1 MFTII
6 SGLLTA
12 YGVFSLLAYRRYN
25 PSRLWVPMLCSAAY
39 TVINI
44 DGWLSWPA
52 VIVTVILF
60 LSWRKRSNG
69 VDTGYRV
76 IADLTSGRFGVP
88 RQKTNE
94 SPVTVTDEPATVADN
109 TNAPETEVNDTT
121 DRFAP
126 PAEES
131 GSGSGSSTMYRCRG
145 VGQYPTSTFIFRYS
159 SI

>member
-12 YGVFSLLAYRRYN
+12 YGVYSYLAYRRFN
-25 PSRLWVPMLCSAAY
+25 PSHLWVPMLCAAAY

-52 VIVTVILF
+52 VIVTIVLF
-60 LSWRKRSNG
+60 MSWRKRSNG

-109 TNAPETEVNDTT
+109 TNAPETETSDTT

-126 PAEES
+126 PAEDS
-131 GSGSGSSTMYRCRG
+131 GSGSTMYRRRG
-145 VGQYPTSTFIFRYS
+145 VGQYPTSTFIFRY
-159 SI
+159 

>member
-12 YGVFSLLAYRRYN
+12 YGVFSLLAYRRFN

-60 LSWRKRSNG
+60 MSWRKRSNG

-88 RQKTNE
+88 RQKSNE
-94 SPVTVTDEPATVADN
+94 SPAATDEPISVVDSVI
-109 TNAPETEVNDTT
+109 PETETSDTA

-131 GSGSGSSTMYRCRG
+131 GSGSTMYRRRG
-145 VGQYPTSTFIFRYS
+145 VGQHPTSTFIFRY
-159 SI
+159 

>member
-1 MFTII
+1 MFII
-6 SGLLTA
+6 ASGLLTA
-12 YGVFSLLAYRRYN
+12 YGVYSYLAYRRYN

-88 RQKTNE
+88 RQKSHAAPSDVPCE
-94 SPVTVTDEPATVADN
+94 QATVADN
-109 TNAPETEVNDTT
+109 INAPETETSDTT

-131 GSGSGSSTMYRCRG
+131 GSGSTMYRRRG
-145 VGQYPTSTFIFRYS
+145 VGQHPTSTFIFRY
-159 SI
+159 

>member
-76 IADLTSGRFGVP
+76 LADLTSGRFGVP
-88 RQKTNE
+88 RQKSNE
-94 SPVTVTDEPATVADN
+94 SPVATRDEPATVADN
-109 TNAPETEVNDTT
+109 NTPETEASDIT

-131 GSGSGSSTMYRCRG
+131 GSGSSTMHRHRG
-145 VGQYPTSTFIFRYS
+145 VGQHPTSTFIFHY
-159 SI
+159 

>member
-1 MFTII
+1 MFVIL

-25 PSRLWVPMLCSAAY
+25 PSRLWVPMLCAAAY

-52 VIVTVILF
+52 VIVTIVLF
-60 LSWRKRSNG
+60 MSWRKRSNG

-76 IADLTSGRFGVP
+76 IADLTSGRFGAP
-88 RQKTNE
+88 RQKSHE
-94 SPVTVTDEPATVADN
+94 SPDVATDEPISVVDN
-109 TNAPETEVNDTT
+109 VIPETEVNDTT

-131 GSGSGSSTMYRCRG
+131 GSGSTMYRRRG
-145 VGQYPTSTFIFRYS
+145 VGQRPTSTFIFRY
-159 SI
+159 

>member
-12 YGVFSLLAYRRYN
+12 YGVYSCLAYRRYN

-52 VIVTVILF
+52 VIVTIVLF
-60 LSWRKRSNG
+60 MSWRRRSNG

-88 RQKTNE
+88 RQKSHDSTA
-94 SPVTVTDEPATVADN
+94 VVTDEPISVVDSDI
-109 TNAPETEVNDTT
+109 PETETNDTT

-131 GSGSGSSTMYRCRG
+131 GSGSTMYRRRG
-145 VGQYPTSTFIFRYS
+145 VGQHPTSTFIFRY
-159 SI
+159 

>member
-1 MFTII
+1 MFTIL
-6 SGLLTA
+6 SGLITA

-60 LSWRKRSNG
+60 LSWRKRSNV

-88 RQKTNE
+88 RQKSHE
-94 SPVTVTDEPATVADN
+94 STAVVTDEPISVVD
-109 TNAPETEVNDTT
+109 EVNDTT

-126 PAEES
+126 PAED
-131 GSGSGSSTMYRCRG
+131 SGSGSSAMYRRRG
-145 VGQYPTSTFIFRYS
+145 VGQYPTSTFIFRY
-159 SI
+159 

>member
-52 VIVTVILF
+52 VIVTIVMF
-60 LSWRKRSNG
+60 VSWRKRSNG
-69 VDTGYRV
+69 IDTGYRV

-88 RQKTNE
+88 RQKSHE
-94 SPVTVTDEPATVADN
+94 SPDVATDEPISVVDN
-109 TNAPETEVNDTT
+109 VILETEVNDTT

-131 GSGSGSSTMYRCRG
+131 GSGSTMYRRRG
-145 VGQYPTSTFIFRYS
+145 VGQHPTSTFIFRY
-159 SI
+159 

>member
-12 YGVFSLLAYRRYN
+12 YGVFSLIAYRRYN

-69 VDTGYRV
+69 IDTGYRV

-88 RQKTNE
+88 RQKSHE
-94 SPVTVTDEPATVADN
+94 SPDVATDEPISVVDN
-109 TNAPETEVNDTT
+109 VILETEVNDTT

-131 GSGSGSSTMYRCRG
+131 GSGSTMYRRRG
-145 VGQYPTSTFIFRYS
+145 VGQHPTSTFIFRY
-159 SI
+159 

>member
-12 YGVFSLLAYRRYN
+12 YGVYSYLAYRRFN
-25 PSRLWVPMLCSAAY
+25 QSRLWVPMLCAAAY

-52 VIVTVILF
+52 VIVTIVLF
-60 LSWRKRSNG
+60 MSWRKRSNG
-69 VDTGYRV
+69 FDTGYRV

-88 RQKTNE
+88 RQKSNE
-94 SPVTVTDEPATVADN
+94 SPAATYEPISVVDN
-109 TNAPETEVNDTT
+109 VIPETETSDTT

-131 GSGSGSSTMYRCRG
+131 GSGSTMYRRRG
-145 VGQYPTSTFIFRYS
+145 VGQHPTSTFIFRY
-159 SI
+159 

>member
-1 MFTII
+1 MFTIL
-6 SGLLTA
+6 SGLITA

-88 RQKTNE
+88 RQKSHE
-94 SPVTVTDEPATVADN
+94 SPTAADEPTTVADN
-109 TNAPETEVNDTT
+109 TNAPETETSDTT

-126 PAEES
+126 PAED
-131 GSGSGSSTMYRCRG
+131 SGSGSSAMYRRRG
-145 VGQYPTSTFIFRYS
+145 VGQYPTSTFIFRY
-159 SI
+159 

>member
-1 MFTII
+1 MFVIL

-12 YGVFSLLAYRRYN
+12 YGVYSYLAYRRFN
-25 PSRLWVPMLCSAAY
+25 PSRLWVPVVCAAAY

-69 VDTGYRV
+69 IDTGYRV
-76 IADLTSGRFGVP
+76 LADLTSGRFGVP
-88 RQKTNE
+88 RQKSQE
-94 SPVTVTDEPATVADN
+94 APSVVPDEQAAVVDN
-109 TNAPETEVNDTT
+109 GNAPKTEASDTA

-126 PAEES
+126 PAEDS
-131 GSGSGSSTMYRCRG
+131 GSGSTMYRRRG
-145 VGQYPTSTFIFRYS
+145 VGQYPTSTFIFRY
-159 SI
+159 

>member
-1 MFTII
+1 MFTIA

-12 YGVFSLLAYRRYN
+12 YGVYSYLAYRRFN
-25 PSRLWVPMLCSAAY
+25 PSRLWVPMLCAAAY

-52 VIVTVILF
+52 VVVTVVMF
-60 LSWRKRSNG
+60 MSWRKRSNG

-88 RQKTNE
+88 RQKSHNAP
-94 SPVTVTDEPATVADN
+94 SAVQDEPVPVADN
-109 TNAPETEVNDTT
+109 DNIHKTETSDTA

-126 PAEES
+126 PAEDS
-131 GSGSGSSTMYRCRG
+131 GSGSATYRRRG
-145 VGQYPTSTFIFRYS
+145 VGQYPTSTFIFRY
-159 SI
+159 

>member
-69 VDTGYRV
+69 IDTGYRV

-88 RQKTNE
+88 RQKSHE
-94 SPVTVTDEPATVADN
+94 SPDVATDEPISVVDN
-109 TNAPETEVNDTT
+109 VILETEVNDTT

-126 PAEES
+126 PAAEES
-131 GSGSGSSTMYRCRG
+131 GSGSTMYRRRG
-145 VGQYPTSTFIFRYS
+145 VGQRPTSTFIFRY
-159 SI
+159 

>member
-1 MFTII
+1 MFII
-6 SGLLTA
+6 ASGLLTA
-12 YGVFSLLAYRRYN
+12 YGVYSYLAYRRFN

-69 VDTGYRV
+69 IDTGYRV
-76 IADLTSGRFGVP
+76 LADLTSGRFGVP
-88 RQKTNE
+88 RQKSNE
-94 SPVTVTDEPATVADN
+94 SPAATTDEYVSVVENNDT
-109 TNAPETEVNDTT
+109 PETEASYAT

-131 GSGSGSSTMYRCRG
+131 GSASSTMYRHRG
-145 VGQYPTSTFIFRYS
+145 VGQHPTSTFIFHY
-159 SI
+159 

>member
-1 MFTII
+1 MFVIL

-12 YGVFSLLAYRRYN
+12 YGVYSCLAYRRFN
-25 PSRLWVPMLCSAAY
+25 PSRLWVPVVCAAAY

-52 VIVTVILF
+52 VIVTIVLF
-60 LSWRKRSNG
+60 VSWRKRSNG

-109 TNAPETEVNDTT
+109 TNAPETETSDTT

-126 PAEES
+126 PAED
-131 GSGSGSSTMYRCRG
+131 SGSGSSTMYRRRG
-145 VGQYPTSTFIFRYS
+145 VGQHPTSTFIFRY
-159 SI
+159 

>member
-1 MFTII
+1 MFVIL

-12 YGVFSLLAYRRYN
+12 YGVYSCLAYRRYN

-88 RQKTNE
+88 RQKSHE
-94 SPVTVTDEPATVADN
+94 SPAAANEPTTVADN
-109 TNAPETEVNDTT
+109 TSVPEPETSDTT

-131 GSGSGSSTMYRCRG
+131 GSGGTMYRRRG
-145 VGQYPTSTFIFRYS
+145 VGQHPTSTFIFRY
-159 SI
+159 

>member
-1 MFTII
+1 MFVIL

-12 YGVFSLLAYRRYN
+12 YGVFSYLAYRRFN
-25 PSRLWVPMLCSAAY
+25 PSRLWVPMLCAAAY
-39 TVINI
+39 TAINI

-69 VDTGYRV
+69 VDTAYRV
-76 IADLTSGRFGVP
+76 MADLTSGRFGVP
-88 RQKTNE
+88 RQK
-94 SPVTVTDEPATVADN
+94 SHAAPFDATDEPISVVDN
-109 TNAPETEVNDTT
+109 VIPETGANDTT

-131 GSGSGSSTMYRCRG
+131 GSGSTMYRRRG
-145 VGQYPTSTFIFRYS
+145 LGQHPTSTFIFRY
-159 SI
+159 

>member
-25 PSRLWVPMLCSAAY
+25 PSRLWVPMLCAAAY

-52 VIVTVILF
+52 VIVTIVLF
-60 LSWRKRSNG
+60 MSWRKRSNG

-88 RQKTNE
+88 RQKSHE
-94 SPVTVTDEPATVADN
+94 SPAAANEPTTAADN
-109 TNAPETEVNDTT
+109 TSVPEPETSDTT

-131 GSGSGSSTMYRCRG
+131 GSGGTMYRRRG
-145 VGQYPTSTFIFRYS
+145 VGQHPTSTFIFRY
-159 SI
+159 

>member
-1 MFTII
+1 MFVIL

-12 YGVFSLLAYRRYN
+12 YGVFSCLAYRRYN
-25 PSRLWVPMLCSAAY
+25 PSRLWVPMLCSATY
-39 TVINI
+39 TVINT

-60 LSWRKRSNG
+60 ISWRKRSNG

-88 RQKTNE
+88 RQKSHE
-94 SPVTVTDEPATVADN
+94 SPAAADEPTTVADN
-109 TNAPETEVNDTT
+109 TNVPEPETSDTT

-126 PAEES
+126 PAEDS
-131 GSGSGSSTMYRCRG
+131 GSGNTMYRRRG
-145 VGQYPTSTFIFRYS
+145 VGQHPTSTFIFRY
-159 SI
+159 

>member
-1 MFTII
+1 MFTIA

-12 YGVFSLLAYRRYN
+12 YGVYSYLAYRRFN

-88 RQKTNE
+88 RQKSHAAPSDVPCE
-94 SPVTVTDEPATVADN
+94 QATVADN
-109 TNAPETEVNDTT
+109 TNAPETETSDTT

-126 PAEES
+126 PAED
-131 GSGSGSSTMYRCRG
+131 SGSGSSTMYRRRG
-145 VGQYPTSTFIFRYS
+145 VGQHPTSTFIFRY
-159 SI
+159 

>member
-1 MFTII
+1 MFVIL
-6 SGLLTA
+6 SGLITA
-12 YGVFSLLAYRRYN
+12 YGVFSYLAYRRYN
-25 PSRLWVPMLCSAAY
+25 PSRLWVPMLCAAAY

-52 VIVTVILF
+52 VIMTVVMF
-60 LSWRKRSNG
+60 MSWRKRSNG

-88 RQKTNE
+88 RQKPHE
-94 SPVTVTDEPATVADN
+94 SPVATPTDEQAPVADN
-109 TNAPETEVNDTT
+109 DIPETESNDTT

-131 GSGSGSSTMYRCRG
+131 GSSSTMYRRRG
-145 VGQYPTSTFIFRYS
+145 VGQHPTSTFIFRY
-159 SI
+159 

>member
-1 MFTII
+1 MFTIA

-12 YGVFSLLAYRRYN
+12 YGVYSYLAYRRFN
-25 PSRLWVPMLCSAAY
+25 PSRLWVPMLCAAAY
-39 TVINI
+39 TAINI

-76 IADLTSGRFGVP
+76 MADLTSGRFGVP
-88 RQKTNE
+88 RQK
-94 SPVTVTDEPATVADN
+94 SHAAPSDATDEPISVVDN
-109 TNAPETEVNDTT
+109 VIPETGANDTT

-131 GSGSGSSTMYRCRG
+131 GSGSTMYRRRG
-145 VGQYPTSTFIFRYS
+145 LGQHHTSTFIFRY
-159 SI
+159 

>member
-1 MFTII
+1 MFVIL

-12 YGVFSLLAYRRYN
+12 YGVYSCLAYRRYN
-25 PSRLWVPMLCSAAY
+25 PSRLWVPMICSAAY

-88 RQKTNE
+88 RQKSHAAPSDVPCE
-94 SPVTVTDEPATVADN
+94 QATVTDN
-109 TNAPETEVNDTT
+109 TNVPEPETSDTT

-126 PAEES
+126 PAED
-131 GSGSGSSTMYRCRG
+131 SGSGSSTMYRRRG
-145 VGQYPTSTFIFRYS
+145 VGQYPTSTFIFRY
-159 SI
+159 

>member
-1 MFTII
+1 MFVIL

-12 YGVFSLLAYRRYN
+12 YGVYSCLAYRRYN

-88 RQKTNE
+88 RQKSHAAPSDVPCE
-94 SPVTVTDEPATVADN
+94 QATVADN
-109 TNAPETEVNDTT
+109 INAPETETSDTT

-131 GSGSGSSTMYRCRG
+131 GSGSTMYRRRG
-145 VGQYPTSTFIFRYS
+145 VGQHPTSTFIFRY
-159 SI
+159 

>member
-52 VIVTVILF
+52 VIVTIVLF
-60 LSWRKRSNG
+60 MSWRKRSNG

-88 RQKTNE
+88 RQKSNE
-94 SPVTVTDEPATVADN
+94 SPVTVMDEPATVADN
-109 TNAPETEVNDTT
+109 TNAPETETSDTT

-126 PAEES
+126 PAED
-131 GSGSGSSTMYRCRG
+131 SGSGSSTMYRRRG
-145 VGQYPTSTFIFRYS
+145 VGQYPTSTFIFRY
-159 SI
+159 

>member
-25 PSRLWVPMLCSAAY
+25 PSRLWVPMLCAAAY

-52 VIVTVILF
+52 VIVTIVLF
-60 LSWRKRSNG
+60 MSWRKRSNG

-88 RQKTNE
+88 RQKSHE
-94 SPVTVTDEPATVADN
+94 SPAAANEPTTVADN
-109 TNAPETEVNDTT
+109 TSVPEPETSDTT

-126 PAEES
+126 PAED
-131 GSGSGSSTMYRCRG
+131 SGSGSSTMYRRRG

>member
-1 MFTII
+1 MFVIL

-25 PSRLWVPMLCSAAY
+25 PSRLWVPMLCAAAY

-52 VIVTVILF
+52 VIVTIVLF
-60 LSWRKRSNG
+60 MSWRKRSNG

-88 RQKTNE
+88 RQKSHE
-94 SPVTVTDEPATVADN
+94 SPAVVPDEQATVVDN
-109 TNAPETEVNDTT
+109 DNAPKTEASDTA

-126 PAEES
+126 PAEDS
-131 GSGSGSSTMYRCRG
+131 GSGSTMYRRRG
-145 VGQYPTSTFIFRYS
+145 VGQHPTSTFIFRY
-159 SI
+159 

>member
-12 YGVFSLLAYRRYN
+12 YGVYSYLAYRRFN

-39 TVINI
+39 TAINI

-52 VIVTVILF
+52 VIVTVVMF
-60 LSWRKRSNG
+60 MSWRKRSNG

-88 RQKTNE
+88 RQKSHATP
-94 SPVTVTDEPATVADN
+94 SDVTDEHTTVVDKDN
-109 TNAPETEVNDTT
+109 VPGAETSDTT

-126 PAEES
+126 PAEDS
-131 GSGSGSSTMYRCRG
+131 GSGSATYRRRG
-145 VGQYPTSTFIFRYS
+145 VGQYPTSTFIFRH
-159 SI
+159 

>member
-12 YGVFSLLAYRRYN
+12 YGVYSYLAYRRFN
-25 PSRLWVPMLCSAAY
+25 PSRLWVPMLCAAAY

-76 IADLTSGRFGVP
+76 MADLTSGRFGVP
-88 RQKTNE
+88 RQK
-94 SPVTVTDEPATVADN
+94 SHAAPSDATDEPISVVDN
-109 TNAPETEVNDTT
+109 VIPETGANDTT

-131 GSGSGSSTMYRCRG
+131 GSGSTMYRRRG
-145 VGQYPTSTFIFRYS
+145 VGQHPTSTFIFRY
-159 SI
+159 

>member
-1 MFTII
+1 MFVIL

-12 YGVFSLLAYRRYN
+12 YGVYSCLAYRRYN

-52 VIVTVILF
+52 VIVTIVLF
-60 LSWRKRSNG
+60 MSWRKRSNG

-88 RQKTNE
+88 RQKSHE
-94 SPVTVTDEPATVADN
+94 SPAAANEPTTVADN
-109 TNAPETEVNDTT
+109 TNAPETETSDTT

-126 PAEES
+126 PAED
-131 GSGSGSSTMYRCRG
+131 SGSGSSTMYRRRG
-145 VGQYPTSTFIFRYS
+145 VGQHPTSTFIFRY
-159 SI
+159 

>member
-6 SGLLTA
+6 SGLLAA

-88 RQKTNE
+88 RQKSHE
-94 SPVTVTDEPATVADN
+94 SPAAANEPTTVADN
-109 TNAPETEVNDTT
+109 TSVPEPETSDTT

-126 PAEES
+126 PAEDS
-131 GSGSGSSTMYRCRG
+131 GSGSTTMYRRRG
-145 VGQYPTSTFIFRYS
+145 VGQYPTSTFIFRY
-159 SI
+159 

>member
-12 YGVFSLLAYRRYN
+12 YGFFSLLAYRRYN
-25 PSRLWVPMLCSAAY
+25 PSRLWVPMLCAAAY

-52 VIVTVILF
+52 VIATIVLF
-60 LSWRKRSNG
+60 MSWRKRSNG

-76 IADLTSGRFGVP
+76 LADLTSGRFGVP
-88 RQKTNE
+88 RQKSHDAPSSDVPGE
-94 SPVTVTDEPATVADN
+94 HATVADN
-109 TNAPETEVNDTT
+109 STETETSDTA

-126 PAEES
+126 PAEDS
-131 GSGSGSSTMYRCRG
+131 GSGSTMYRRRG
-145 VGQYPTSTFIFRYS
+145 VGQYPTSTFIFRY
-159 SI
+159 

>member
-1 MFTII
+1 MFTIA

-12 YGVFSLLAYRRYN
+12 YGVYSYLAYRRFN
-25 PSRLWVPMLCSAAY
+25 PSRLWVPMLCAAAY

-52 VIVTVILF
+52 VIVTIVLF
-60 LSWRKRSNG
+60 MSWRKRSNG

-76 IADLTSGRFGVP
+76 MADLTSGRFGVP

-109 TNAPETEVNDTT
+109 TNAPETETSDTT

-126 PAEES
+126 PAED
-131 GSGSGSSTMYRCRG
+131 SGSGSSTMYRRRG
-145 VGQYPTSTFIFRYS
+145 VGQYPTSTFIFRY
-159 SI
+159 

>member
-1 MFTII
+1 MFTIL
-6 SGLLTA
+6 SGLITA

-60 LSWRKRSNG
+60 LSWRKRSNV

-88 RQKTNE
+88 RQKSHE
-94 SPVTVTDEPATVADN
+94 SPTAADEPTTVADN
-109 TNAPETEVNDTT
+109 TNAPETETSDTT

-126 PAEES
+126 PAED
-131 GSGSGSSTMYRCRG
+131 SGSGSSAMYRRRG
-145 VGQYPTSTFIFRYS
+145 VGQYPTSTFIFRY
-159 SI
+159 